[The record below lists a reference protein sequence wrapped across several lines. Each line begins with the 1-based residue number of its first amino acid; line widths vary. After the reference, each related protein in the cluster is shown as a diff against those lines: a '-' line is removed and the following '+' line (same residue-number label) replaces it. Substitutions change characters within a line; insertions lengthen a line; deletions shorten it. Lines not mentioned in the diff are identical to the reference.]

1 MAGAD
6 TGRLFWFYAL
16 GWPSKPSGDA
26 GLAGGYE
33 EAVLEIDME
42 IEEDEEEI
50 NMCRAID
57 EMVAEAREVGEEA
70 GKKIGRKEGR
80 ENLITNIMRN
90 FSRFGVTFE
99 EASSYISE
107 EDFSRDQLRGLWE
120 KACGDKTGIM

>member
-6 TGRLFWFYAL
+6 TGCLFWFYAL

-50 NMCRAID
+50 NMCRALD
-57 EMVAEAREVGEEA
+57 EVVAEAREVGEEA

>member
-1 MAGAD
+1 
-6 TGRLFWFYAL
+6 
-16 GWPSKPSGDA
+16 
-26 GLAGGYE
+26 
-33 EAVLEIDME
+33 
-42 IEEDEEEI
+42 
-50 NMCRAID
+50 MCRAID
-57 EMVAEAREVGEEA
+57 EMVAEAREDGREVGIRLGEKTGRE
-70 GKKIGRKEGR
+70 IGRKEGR